1 MTKKILIL
9 PGDGIGQE
17 VTSSAKEVL
26 DFLIDEYQLNFEITN
41 MDVGGTAYEKFG
53 SPLPDNVLEEAKKS
67 DAILF
72 GAVGGPQWDDLGWDY
87 RPEQALLG
95 LRKEL
100 ELFANLRPAFL
111 FNELASASPIKNH
124 IIENLDILIVR
135 ELTGGV
141 YFGEP
146 RAIVLDDP
154 TPYAFNTMIYNEDE
168 IRRIA
173 KVAFESAQKRNG
185 KLCSVEKANVL
196 EVSKFWRSI
205 VSDMAK
211 DYPDV
216 ELTHQLAD
224 NTAMQL
230 VLNPNQFDVI
240 VSGNLFGDIL
250 SITSKDIYWI
260 FSVMVVV
267 IFLLFINW
275 KKLLLLTL
283 NEELA
288 KAEGV
293 NKTFYE
299 LLFMFLIALA
309 VSVSVQIVGVLLIT
323 SLLIIPPAIARVFS
337 NSPIAMI
344 FSSMIISI
352 VSVLLGLYTSIT
364 FDLATGPAI
373 VITLGVFFF
382 IAQFLPN
389 RGS

>member
-26 DFLIDEYQLNFEITN
+26 DFLINEHKLDFEITS

-53 SPLPDNVLEEAKKS
+53 SPLPDNVLEEAKNS

-72 GAVGGPQWDDLGWDY
+72 GAVGGPQWDDLGWDD

-124 IIENLDILIVR
+124 IIKNLDILIVR

-250 SITSKDIYWI
+250 SDIAAT
-260 FSVMVVV
+260 
-267 IFLLFINW
+267 
-275 KKLLLLTL
+275 LTGSIGMLPSASL
-283 NEELA
+283 NSSSR
-288 KAEGV
+288 GM
-293 NKTFYE
+293 YE
-299 LLFMFLIALA
+299 PCHGSAPDIAG
-309 VSVSVQIVGVLLIT
+309 QN
-323 SLLIIPPAIARVFS
+323 IA
-337 NSPIAMI
+337 NPIAMI
-344 FSSMIISI
+344 ASLAMALRFS
-352 VSVLLGLYTSIT
+352 LNETGLADKI
-364 FDLATGPAI
+364 DDAI
-373 VITLGVFFF
+373 KQF
-382 IAQFLPN
+382 IAQGFRTKDISTTDEYMSTSEVATKIIEIIKN
-389 RGS
+389 G